1 MNSHMHAPQELEGIA
16 TWDKLFTRE
25 ARFRRFLLRNDG
37 IAFEFDYDR
46 SQYSAS
52 FPKQPDGSFAG
63 RFSAR
68 GPGGLRSGRGSC
80 QITETEDGYSLD
92 GIWSEHE
99 EGGLERTYPDWHAD
113 LYLVGG

>member
-1 MNSHMHAPQELEGIA
+1 MRQPEELEGTA

-25 ARFRRFLLRNDG
+25 ARFRRFLLRTDG

-46 SQYSAS
+46 SQYSGS
-52 FPKQPDGSFAG
+52 FSKQPDGSFAG

-68 GPGGLRSGRGSC
+68 GRGGLRSGRGTC

-92 GIWSEHE
+92 GIWFERE
-99 EGGLERTYPDWHAD
+99 EGGAERTYSDWHAD
-113 LYLVGG
+113 LYPVGA